1 MIACRHDRPIPAGRS
16 LGSGLV
22 GRGEGRVGIS
32 GSVVAIAALAPLA
45 IAAVLL
51 VAGSSAAPR
60 VRADATLLS
69 ATRNDVLSG
78 NRFVAAISATGRQRV
93 RAYVELVR
101 GSDAAVASQI
111 LSLRPRDG
119 RTRRVSLR
127 LNSAGRTMLE
137 TCARSRARLV
147 VLADRG
153 VRSRPL
159 PLLTREEALS
169 DGGAGCVSPPAG
181 QTIDVFDDPARCDPT
196 DQAVC
201 LFPFPNDLYT
211 VADRHTATG
220 RRVSLSVSS
229 MPANVAGVRI
239 NPRDHNRNDGF
250 SPGSMMI
257 THIPRLVTQKAF
269 DRSGI
274 VPLTDMA
281 RGFDR
286 GQPVVVIDAATKA
299 RQLIWAEVDANPRAR
314 SDASLIIRPGRNLR
328 EGHRYIVAIRRLRDA
343 DGAPI
348 SPGDVFRAYRDDVRT
363 RSSALEARRSHY
375 EQLFRTLAQAGI
387 DRSDLYLAW
396 DFTVA
401 SERSLSE
408 RMLAIRNDAF
418 ARLGDRNLANL
429 KVEGAA
435 PHFTV
440 DKVTENPDGP
450 AAPVLRRV
458 EGTVTVPCYLDLP
471 GCPTGSRFSYPA
483 GSSIGP
489 PAWNPG
495 NSTTARFT
503 CQIPRV
509 ALGGRLLRPGIYG
522 HGLLG
527 SRGEIE
533 QGQLKALGQEHGFL
547 FCATDWI
554 GMACADV
561 DIPPDQNTLLNIV
574 DSVRRGRLPNLPNC
588 DLPNI
593 ATILLDLSNLPSL
606 VDRVQQA
613 IVNFFY
619 LGRALIHAQGFST
632 NAAFQINGKSV
643 IRTGRLYYDGNSQGG
658 IIGGELISVAPDL
671 DRGVIGVPGMNYST
685 LLRRSVDFDRY
696 AQILYTSYPSE
707 LERPLVLALMQ
718 MLWDRAEADGY
729 AQHMTSDPYPNT
741 PAHRVLMHG
750 ALGDHQV
757 SQFAAEVE
765 ARTIGASVRTP
776 YADRGRYA
784 GRVPIFDIPAITR
797 FPFAGSAF
805 VLWDSGPI
813 RTVNGAQHGTA
824 VPPAP
829 ELPPRAGDDPHEYPR
844 RSAAARRQ
852 KSEFLRPGGRVIDV
866 CAPRRACYDELWT
879 GP

>member
-1 MIACRHDRPIPAGRS
+1 VIAG
-16 LGSGLV
+16 
-22 GRGEGRVGIS
+22 
-32 GSVVAIAALAPLA
+32 LAPLA
-45 IAAVLL
+45 IAVVVL
-51 VAGSSAAPR
+51 ASGSAAAPR
-60 VRADATLLS
+60 VRLGAELLS

-78 NRFVAAISATGRQRV
+78 NRFAATISATGRQRV
-93 RAYVELVR
+93 RAYVELIR
-101 GSDAAVASQI
+101 GSDASVASQI
-111 LSLRPRDG
+111 ISLRPRDG
-119 RTRRVSLR
+119 RPRRLTLR
-127 LNSAGRTMLE
+127 LNDAGRMMLE
-137 TCARSRARLV
+137 TCARNRARLV

-153 VRSRPL
+153 ARSRPL
-159 PLLTREEALS
+159 PMITREDALP
-169 DGGAGCVSPPAG
+169 DGGAGCVSPPAPK
-181 QTIDVFDDPARCDPT
+181 TIDLLDDPTRCDPT
-196 DQAVC
+196 DEAVC

-211 VADRHTATG
+211 VPDSHTATG
-220 RRVSLSVSS
+220 RRVSFSAGS
-229 MPANVAGVRI
+229 MPANAAGLRI

-281 RGFDR
+281 RAFDR
-286 GQPVVVIDAATKA
+286 DQPVVVIDAETKA

-328 EGHRYIVAIRRLRDA
+328 EGHRYIVAIRHLRDA
-343 DGAPI
+343 DGDPI
-348 SPGDVFRAYRDDVRT
+348 GPGDVFRAYRDDTPT
-363 RSSALEARRSHY
+363 RSSVLEARRSHY

-387 DRSDLYLAW
+387 NRSDLYLAW

-401 SERSLSE
+401 SERNLSE
-408 RMLAIRNDAF
+408 RVLAIRNDAF

-429 KVEGAA
+429 KVEGSS
-435 PHFTV
+435 PRFTV
-440 DKVTENPDGP
+440 EKVTENPDGP
-450 AAPVLRRV
+450 AAPVLRRI
-458 EGTVTVPCYLDLP
+458 EGTITVPCYLDLP
-471 GCPTGSRFSYPA
+471 GCPSGARFRFPPGTA
-483 GSSIGP
+483 TGP
-489 PAWNPG
+489 PSWDPA
-495 NSTTARFT
+495 NSATARFT

-509 ALGGRLLRPGIYG
+509 ALAGGQLRAGIYG

-527 SRGEIE
+527 SRGEIA
-533 QGQLKALGQEHGFL
+533 QSQLKAMGQEHGFI
-547 FCATDWI
+547 FCATDWV

-561 DIPPDQNTLLNIV
+561 DIPPNQNTLLNIV
-574 DSVRRGRLPNLPNC
+574 DAVRRGKLPNLPNC

-613 IVNFFY
+613 VVNFLY
-619 LGRALIHAQGFST
+619 LGRALIHPQGFST
-632 NAAFQINGKSV
+632 NPAFQVNGRSV

-658 IIGGELISVAPDL
+658 IIGGQLIALAPDL

-696 AQILYTSYPSE
+696 AQVLYTAYPSE

-718 MLWDRAEADGY
+718 MIWDRAEADGY
-729 AQHMTSDPYPNT
+729 AQHMTTDPYPNT
-741 PAHRVLMHG
+741 PAHRVLMQA

-765 ARTIGASVRTP
+765 ARTIGASVRMP

-784 GRVPIFDIPAITR
+784 GRVPIFDIPVITR
-797 FPFAGSAF
+797 FPFAGSALT
-805 VLWDSGPI
+805 LWDSGPI

-824 VPPAP
+824 VPPAA

-852 KSEFLRPGGRVIDV
+852 KSAFLRPGGRVFDV